1 MTFNLLGKVRI
12 PMEVK
17 ELILQA
23 EDIHKATEL
32 ISSKLKK
39 PVIIENKNFE
49 LIAYSSAFDDF
60 DQTQQKTILSKKCPI
75 FIIDRLKKEGIVTR
89 LEKQSDPIRVHPME
103 DLGFQQ
109 RVVIAAKHLGH
120 TLGYVWVQE
129 SEQSLNAEEM
139 EFLEE
144 INGHLGK
151 LIYDQFMK
159 ENAKEGRKEELL
171 WQLLHHEYA
180 SESQFRHDASLAQL
194 KVPDRFSVV
203 VFSVTAP
210 QYKSMLDD
218 LENTVNRFRTN
229 RHLYYLKTEF
239 QLILFIEGRESDRF
253 SSRDIARDLIDVVKV
268 ETGEEDFYHF
278 LIGVGKEY
286 TKIYYMRKSFL
297 EALEV
302 IETANFI
309 GPRPETMPREFSK
322 LGLYRYLA
330 ALYEK
335 NSSEDYYSEDLLT
348 LIKND
353 TTKQTDLL
361 FTLEAYLANNG
372 KGKQTA
378 NELFI
383 HPNTLNY
390 RIKQIQEL
398 TNIDFSDFNMKAYL
412 YTELLLLNNVDSYY
426 ERYEAAL
433 QK

>member
-1 MTFNLLGKVRI
+1 MTFSLLGKVRV

-49 LIAYSSAFDDF
+49 LVSYSSSFDDF

-75 FIIDRLKKEGIVTR
+75 FIIDRLKKEGIVQR
-89 LEKQSDPIRVHPME
+89 LEQHPEPIRVHPIE
-103 DLGFQQ
+103 DLGFHQ

-120 TLGYVWVQE
+120 TMGYVWVQE
-129 SEQSLNAEEM
+129 ADHLLDAEEM

-144 INGHLGK
+144 ITPHLGK

-159 ENAKEGRKEELL
+159 VNAKEGRKEELL
-171 WQLLHHEYA
+171 WQLLHHEYG
-180 SESQFRHDASLAQL
+180 SESQFRHDASLAKLQIP
-194 KVPDRFSVV
+194 KRFSVM

-210 QYKSMLDD
+210 QYKYMLDY
-218 LENTVNRFRTN
+218 LENTVNRFRTDKK
-229 RHLYYLKTEF
+229 LYYLKTEF
-239 QLILFIEGRESDRF
+239 QLIMVIEGRENESF
-253 SSRDIARDLIDVVKV
+253 SSRNIARDLIDEVKC
-268 ETGEEDFYHF
+268 ETGEEAFYHF
-278 LIGVGKEY
+278 LIGLGKEY
-286 TKIYYMRKSFL
+286 KKLYNMRKSFL

-309 GPRPETMPREFSK
+309 SPRPESMPREFAN
-322 LGLYRYLA
+322 LGIYRYLA

-353 TTKQTDLL
+353 SDKQTELL
-361 FTLEAYLANNG
+361 LTLEAYLANNG

-398 TNIDFSDFNMKAYL
+398 TNINFSDFNMKAYL
-412 YTELLLLNNVDSYY
+412 YTELLLLNNVENYY
-426 ERYEAAL
+426 QRYKSAL

>member
-32 ISSKLKK
+32 ISSKLNK

-49 LIAYSSAFDDF
+49 LISYSSTSDNF

-75 FIIDRLKKEGIVTR
+75 FILDRLKKEGIVTR
-89 LEKQSDPIRVHPME
+89 LEEQADPIRVNPME

-109 RVVIAAKHLGH
+109 RVVIAANHLGH
-120 TLGYVWVQE
+120 TMGYVWVQE
-129 SEQSLNAEEM
+129 SDQLLEEDEM
-139 EFLEE
+139 EFLQE
-144 INGHLGK
+144 ITPHIGK
-151 LIYDQFMK
+151 LIYDQFMRV
-159 ENAKEGRKEELL
+159 NAKEGRKEELL
-171 WQLLHHEYA
+171 WQLLHHEYT
-180 SESQFRHDASLAQL
+180 SESQFRHDASLAKLQI
-194 KVPDRFSVV
+194 PDRFSVV

-210 QYKSMLDD
+210 QYKYMLDD
-218 LENTVNRFRTN
+218 LANTVERFRKT

-239 QLILFIEGRESDRF
+239 QIIMMIEGRPSDRF
-253 SSRDIARDLIDVVKV
+253 SSRDIARDLIDEVKFA
-268 ETGEEDFYHF
+268 TGEEHFYNF

-286 TKIYYMRKSFL
+286 TKLYYMRKSFL

-302 IETANFI
+302 IETANFV

-353 TTKQTDLL
+353 TRKQTELL

-378 NELFI
+378 KELFI

-390 RIKQIQEL
+390 RIKQIQEM
-398 TNIDFSDFNMKAYL
+398 TNIDFTDFNMKAYL
-412 YTELLLLNNVDSYY
+412 YTELLLLNNVESYY
-426 ERYEAAL
+426 ERYKKAI